1 MITGAF
7 DAILLRNFGED
18 AFLPEESLLALLQ
31 GDLGVCWGHYS
42 PKARRL
48 KEVDPGM
55 QDVKCRLGERE
66 LRAYRKGLPRW
77 QGEH

>member
-7 DAILLRNFGED
+7 DAILLHDFRKD

-48 KEVDPGM
+48 KKVDPGM
-55 QDVKCRLGERE
+55 QNVKLRLGER
-66 LRAYRKGLPRW
+66 A
-77 QGEH
+77 QGR